1 MHHSFT
7 NIDGRDGDIKLEPLY
22 FLQSPE
28 VTGRP
33 DNPGF
38 RRWQHWYGYP
48 LYAFTYVLWRR
59 HSLASAIQRKD
70 KKELA
75 LLAVHYGWLFGCLP
89 LSVAISSVLLGGFLV
104 GALVTATHQTEEIM
118 FEQAGEFVD
127 IQFRSTREADVD
139 GLERWLW
146 GGMDT
151 QLVHHLFPTMPRY
164 RHHAARPIIQRW
176 AAEHGYDFRI
186 STAKE
191 IIEKNWTHLKE
202 MAGVKIPAHI

>member
-1 MHHSFT
+1 M
-7 NIDGRDGDIKLEPLY
+7 
-22 FLQSPE
+22 
-28 VTGRP
+28 
-33 DNPGF
+33 
-38 RRWQHWYGYP
+38 
-48 LYAFTYVLWRR
+48 TYVLWRR

-75 LLAVHYGWLFGCLP
+75 LLAVHYGWLFGFLP

-118 FEQAGEFVD
+118 YEQAGQFVD

-139 GLERWLW
+139 GMERWLW

-164 RHHAARPIIQRW
+164 RHHQARPVIQRW
-176 AAEHGYDFRI
+176 AEENGYDFRI
-186 STAKE
+186 STSKE
-191 IIEKNWTHLKE
+191 IIEKNWTHLKQ
-202 MAGVKIPAHI
+202 MAGVQIPATI